1 METGTNAAEDA
12 AEDVAEEQT
21 EEPVE
26 EQSGQPA
33 EEQEEPAA
41 EDEDEGGPAG
51 TRNGSIESPAD
62 ESISDG
68 DMDEDIWEDA
78 VQEEIPVPEELEQSE
93 AMYSEADAAGGDSAE
108 IGSWAELKQMINEC
122 EVGGTITSTKVN
134 QGQGARIGGGCD
146 AAPGT
151 ITIGGGNI
159 TTIGGYGAGIGGGKS
174 NTEGGKVTING
185 GVIDA
190 SGSYGIGSGESG
202 SSVATTLGYTAAERD
217 AISITASSYAGTVTL
232 KQPFTNG
239 SKDLGPGAVTDFI
252 LLNDHTLTAWIP
264 VVIIEGVTGSFN
276 DKIKLNYYFSIPQ
289 ILLSDQNAY
298 VTLTNESTGNSNT
311 LNIKKAEFVEGKGY
325 KFSILL
331 AAKEARDTITA
342 KVFDGQGG
350 AAVIRGNL
358 RDNDYTDTGVQS
370 TLMQYLDWLAAN
382 GETDKE
388 KALGTAAK
396 DYCTAAQIYF
406 NYHADDLAVSSEVGS
421 VTEEM
426 LSSYASG
433 RSGTLPSGVSIRGIS
448 AMLESDNTLRLYLG
462 FKDVKPSSFTYMI
475 GGQSAELKTR
485 SDGACYLALDTGVYS
500 NHLQDTN
507 FYSISDG
514 TNTYTLTMSVLTY
527 ARSCAIKSEET
538 VSNLGKALYLYN
550 KAASALFAN

>member
-1 METGTNAAEDA
+1 M
-12 AEDVAEEQT
+12 
-21 EEPVE
+21 
-26 EQSGQPA
+26 
-33 EEQEEPAA
+33 
-41 EDEDEGGPAG
+41 
-51 TRNGSIESPAD
+51 
-62 ESISDG
+62 
-68 DMDEDIWEDA
+68 
-78 VQEEIPVPEELEQSE
+78 
-93 AMYSEADAAGGDSAE
+93 
-108 IGSWAELKQMINEC
+108 
-122 EVGGTITSTKVN
+122 
-134 QGQGARIGGGCD
+134 
-146 AAPGT
+146 
-151 ITIGGGNI
+151 
-159 TTIGGYGAGIGGGKS
+159 
-174 NTEGGKVTING
+174 
-185 GVIDA
+185 
-190 SGSYGIGSGESG
+190 
-202 SSVATTLGYTAAERD
+202 
-217 AISITASSYAGTVTL
+217 
-232 KQPFTNG
+232 
-239 SKDLGPGAVTDFI
+239 TDFS

-264 VVIIEGVTGSFN
+264 VVTIEGVTGSFN

-358 RDNDYTDTGVQS
+358 RDNDYTDTGVQY
-370 TLMQYLDWLAAN
+370 TLVRYLDWLAAN

-462 FKDVKPSSFTYMI
+462 FKDVEPSGLTYMI
-475 GGQSAELKTR
+475 DGQSAELKTR
-485 SDGACYLALDTGVYS
+485 SDGASYLALDAGVYS

-507 FYSISDG
+507 LYSISDG

-527 ARSCAIKSEET
+527 ARSCAIKSKEEE
-538 VSNLGKALYLYN
+538 SNLGKALYLYN
-550 KAASALFAN
+550 QAASAMFAN

>member
-134 QGQGARIGGGCD
+134 QGQGARIGGGCN
-146 AAPGT
+146 AAPGK

-159 TTIGGYGAGIGGGKS
+159 TTSGGSGAGIGGGKE
-174 NTEGGKVTING
+174 NK
-185 GVIDA
+185 
-190 SGSYGIGSGESG
+190 
-202 SSVATTLGYTAAERD
+202 
-217 AISITASSYAGTVTL
+217 
-232 KQPFTNG
+232 
-239 SKDLGPGAVTDFI
+239 
-252 LLNDHTLTAWIP
+252 
-264 VVIIEGVTGSFN
+264 
-276 DKIKLNYYFSIPQ
+276 
-289 ILLSDQNAY
+289 
-298 VTLTNESTGNSNT
+298 
-311 LNIKKAEFVEGKGY
+311 
-325 KFSILL
+325 
-331 AAKEARDTITA
+331 
-342 KVFDGQGG
+342 
-350 AAVIRGNL
+350 
-358 RDNDYTDTGVQS
+358 
-370 TLMQYLDWLAAN
+370 
-382 GETDKE
+382 
-388 KALGTAAK
+388 
-396 DYCTAAQIYF
+396 
-406 NYHADDLAVSSEVGS
+406 
-421 VTEEM
+421 
-426 LSSYASG
+426 
-433 RSGTLPSGVSIRGIS
+433 SGVSIRGIS

-462 FKDVKPSSFTYMI
+462 FKDVEPSGLTYMI
-475 GGQSAELKTR
+475 DGQSAELKTR
-485 SDGACYLALDTGVYS
+485 SDGASYLALDAGVYS

-507 FYSISDG
+507 LYSISDG

-527 ARSCAIKSEET
+527 ARSCAIKSKEEE
-538 VSNLGKALYLYN
+538 SNLGKALYLYN
-550 KAASALFAN
+550 QAASAMFAN

>member
-1 METGTNAAEDA
+1 M
-12 AEDVAEEQT
+12 
-21 EEPVE
+21 
-26 EQSGQPA
+26 
-33 EEQEEPAA
+33 
-41 EDEDEGGPAG
+41 
-51 TRNGSIESPAD
+51 
-62 ESISDG
+62 
-68 DMDEDIWEDA
+68 
-78 VQEEIPVPEELEQSE
+78 
-93 AMYSEADAAGGDSAE
+93 
-108 IGSWAELKQMINEC
+108 
-122 EVGGTITSTKVN
+122 
-134 QGQGARIGGGCD
+134 
-146 AAPGT
+146 
-151 ITIGGGNI
+151 
-159 TTIGGYGAGIGGGKS
+159 
-174 NTEGGKVTING
+174 
-185 GVIDA
+185 
-190 SGSYGIGSGESG
+190 
-202 SSVATTLGYTAAERD
+202 
-217 AISITASSYAGTVTL
+217 TL

-358 RDNDYTDTGVQS
+358 RDND
-370 TLMQYLDWLAAN
+370 WLAAN

-406 NYHADDLAVSSEVGS
+406 NYHADDLAVSTAVDT
-421 VTEEM
+421 VTEKT
-426 LSSYASG
+426 LSSYAAS

-462 FKDVKPSSFTYMI
+462 FKDVEPSRFTYMI

-485 SDGACYLALDTGVYS
+485 SDGASYLALDAGVYS

-507 FYSISDG
+507 LYSISDG

-527 ARSCAIKSEET
+527 ARSCAIKSKEEE
-538 VSNLGKALYLYN
+538 SNLGKALYLYN
-550 KAASALFAN
+550 QAASAMFAN

>member
-1 METGTNAAEDA
+1 MT
-12 AEDVAEEQT
+12 
-21 EEPVE
+21 
-26 EQSGQPA
+26 
-33 EEQEEPAA
+33 
-41 EDEDEGGPAG
+41 
-51 TRNGSIESPAD
+51 
-62 ESISDG
+62 
-68 DMDEDIWEDA
+68 
-78 VQEEIPVPEELEQSE
+78 LE
-93 AMYSEADAAGGDSAE
+93 
-108 IGSWAELKQMINEC
+108 
-122 EVGGTITSTKVN
+122 
-134 QGQGARIGGGCD
+134 
-146 AAPGT
+146 
-151 ITIGGGNI
+151 
-159 TTIGGYGAGIGGGKS
+159 
-174 NTEGGKVTING
+174 
-185 GVIDA
+185 
-190 SGSYGIGSGESG
+190 
-202 SSVATTLGYTAAERD
+202 
-217 AISITASSYAGTVTL
+217 
-232 KQPFTNG
+232 QPFTNG
-239 SKDLGPGAVTDFI
+239 SKYLGPGAVTDFS

-264 VVIIEGVTGSFN
+264 VVTIEGVTGSFN

-358 RDNDYTDTGVQS
+358 RDNDYTDTGVQY
-370 TLMQYLDWLAAN
+370 TLVRYLDWLAAN

-406 NYHADDLAVSSEVGS
+406 NYHADDLAVSTAVDA
-421 VTEEM
+421 VTEKT
-426 LSSYASG
+426 LSSYAAS

-462 FKDVKPSSFTYMI
+462 FKDVEPSRFTYMI

-485 SDGACYLALDTGVYS
+485 SDGASYLALDAGVYS

-507 FYSISDG
+507 LYSISDG

-527 ARSCAIKSEET
+527 ARSCAIKSKEEE
-538 VSNLGKALYLYN
+538 SNLGKALYLYN
-550 KAASALFAN
+550 QAASAMFAN